1 MVRNLKEAISL
12 YNRQSY
18 KLRFIDILQVEG
30 LLSQSS
36 YKDPNFLEF
45 ASLYTPLMKHHSKLF
60 KLLKDESY
68 LESLS
73 LSDSMKVFD
82 LLNRKFPY
90 FLNPRVLHTVSNKVI
105 SAPDHKK
112 SFDLSRLLH
121 AYTNY
126 TLSPTPEILS
136 RVSKFFYSQPY
147 RNKQRLL
154 LPLYK
159 CIVQLRLLENKDY
172 DFLKNTYN
180 RIHTEY
186 IPELLKVRYH
196 DNLEYYTKLCN
207 LMCISQ
213 SWMYGPVWSSAL
225 SAVADKL
232 EYLPSVKE
240 YPVIHTSLL
249 TTYEG
254 LQTFAPVIFKN
265 NLKHLRLIRS
275 KLNYDLEYVQSY
287 GHSKYQ
293 LKNLTKD
300 LDERNVK
307 YESNKIID
315 QLYNASIFIE
325 PNKVLCFTPK
335 NSYIREHTGAL
346 TNLEIGSKKYLKEIL
361 TAKGYSVNYV
371 KFRTRKEHL
380 DQILQ

>member
-12 YNRQSY
+12 YHRQNY
-18 KLRFIDILQVEG
+18 KMRLYDILRVEG
-30 LLSQSS
+30 LLSQRS
-36 YKDPNFLEF
+36 YTDSNFLEF
-45 ASLYTPLMKHHSKLF
+45 ASVYTPLMKPHSKLF

-73 LSDSMKVFD
+73 VSDSMKVFD

-90 FLNPRVLHTVSNKVI
+90 FLTPEVLHTVSKKVI
-105 SAPDHKK
+105 SAPNNKK
-112 SFDLSRLLH
+112 SGDVSRLLH

-136 RVSKFFYSQPY
+136 GISKFFYSQPY
-147 RNKQRLL
+147 RYKQRLL

-159 CIVQLRLLENKDY
+159 CIVQLRLLENGDY
-172 DFLKNTYN
+172 DFLNHTFN
-180 RIHTEY
+180 QIHTEY
-186 IPELLKVRYH
+186 IPELVKVKYN
-196 DNLEYYTKLCN
+196 DSLEYYTKLCN

-213 SWMYGPVWSSAL
+213 SWRYGTTWSSAL
-225 SAVADKL
+225 SAVADKM
-232 EYLPSVKE
+232 EDLPSVME

-249 TTYEG
+249 TTYDG
-254 LQTFAPVIFKN
+254 IQTFAPNLFKD
-265 NLKHLRLIRS
+265 NLKRLKLIRS

-287 GHSKYQ
+287 GNSQYQ
-293 LKNLTKD
+293 LKYLTKD

-315 QLYNASIFIE
+315 QLYNGSIFIE
-325 PNKVLCFTPK
+325 PNKVLIFTSK
-335 NSYIREHTGAL
+335 NNYIRQPTGAP
-346 TNLEIGSKKYLKEIL
+346 TKLEIGSKKYLKEIL
-361 TAKGYSVNYV
+361 TAKGYSVNFV
-371 KFRTRKEHL
+371 KLRTRQEEL